1 MKTHEHTY
9 YNKTACLYRHS
20 SMKHEGVLCMKQ
32 LHGQQQLW
40 ISGKPTE
47 VRAQL
52 RKLLMKAGGNTK
64 MIELLRNDRYLK

>member
-1 MKTHEHTY
+1 
-9 YNKTACLYRHS
+9 
-20 SMKHEGVLCMKQ
+20 MKQ